1 MLLCSNHT
9 PAVLLRM
16 QQPQD
21 RHTAMNAATSRP
33 PCCCQCSRFKTAALL
48 RIQQRQERYPA
59 ANVAASKPPGCCE
72 YSSFK
77 IVALR
82 QRTKISEPRMHLVPA
97 MNFIRPF
104 SEPRAKKI
112 DFTNHYFDFTLL
124 NHWTSSHNDRATERG
139 GLISC
144 SHHCGGLRRRR
155 LRGSRV
161 SVNVCACVRACLFVS
176 VCMYLCEHACSH
188 VCMGV

>member
-1 MLLCSNHT
+1 MHLWGISGSNQLHYT
-9 PAVLLRM
+9 TLHLQSDCHHHGAEVGPRHSTDLFPRVLGANRYLISK
-16 QQPQD
+16 Q
-21 RHTAMNAATSRP
+21 MNRWCGQKFLSHECTSSHEFFSPFFPATS
-33 PCCCQCSRFKTAALL
+33 
-48 RIQQRQERYPA
+48 
-59 ANVAASKPPGCCE
+59 
-72 YSSFK
+72 
-77 IVALR
+77 
-82 QRTKISEPRMHLVPA
+82 
-97 MNFIRPF
+97 
-104 SEPRAKKI
+104 KKI